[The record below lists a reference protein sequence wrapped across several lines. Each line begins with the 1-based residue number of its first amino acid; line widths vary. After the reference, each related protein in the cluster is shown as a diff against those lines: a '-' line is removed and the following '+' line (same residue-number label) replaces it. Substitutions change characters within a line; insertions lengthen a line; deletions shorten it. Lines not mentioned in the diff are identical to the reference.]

1 MMDEILKINTIA
13 DYDALIGAETL
24 HPLVNVVD
32 FSSLQPVLF
41 INARKLY
48 GFYAVFLKGPQFSA
62 LSYGQS
68 SYDYQE
74 DTLVFVAPGQVMG
87 SLPDGE
93 YHQLKG
99 YVLMFHP
106 DFIKDTPL
114 AGLMKQYT
122 FFSYNVNE
130 ALHLSAPERKKI
142 LHILHS
148 IHAELR
154 DWDNSTTSLIV
165 DYIKL
170 FLDYCVRFYDRQFH
184 DRHPASHNLLE
195 RFESVMDD
203 YLLSGQAQAD
213 GLLSVQYCASRL
225 CLSSNY
231 LSDLVKRETG
241 ISALKHIHRKTLE
254 VAKEKVC
261 DTSRS
266 ISEIAYELGFP
277 YPQHFGRWFKKM
289 TGCTPN
295 EYRKG
300 KA

>member
-1 MMDEILKINTIA
+1 MMDDILKINTIA

-32 FSSLQPVLF
+32 FSSLPPIRF

-48 GFYAVFLKGPQFSA
+48 GFYAVFLKGPQYSA
-62 LSYGQS
+62 LSYGRCR
-68 SYDYQE
+68 YDYQE
-74 DTLVFVAPGQVMG
+74 DTLVFVAPGQIMG

-99 YVLMFHP
+99 QVLMFHP
-106 DFIKDTPL
+106 DFLKDTLL

-130 ALHLSAPERKKI
+130 ALHLSVSEKEKV

-148 IHAELR
+148 IHDELR
-154 DWDNSTTSLIV
+154 DWDNNTPSLIV

-184 DRHPASHNLLE
+184 DRRPASHDLLE
-195 RFESVMDD
+195 RFESVMDN
-203 YLLSGQAQAD
+203 YLRSGQAQTD
-213 GLLSVQYCASRL
+213 GLLSVQYCADKL

-295 EYRKG
+295 EYRIG
-300 KA
+300 

>member
-1 MMDEILKINTIA
+1 MDEVLKIDTIA
-13 DYDALIGAETL
+13 GYDALIGAETL

-32 FSSLQPVLF
+32 FSSLPPIRF

-48 GFYAVFLKGPQFSA
+48 GFYAVFLKGSKFSA
-62 LSYGQS
+62 LSYGRS

-74 DTLVFVAPGQVMG
+74 DTLVFVAPGQIMG

-99 YVLMFHP
+99 HVLMFHP
-106 DFIKDTPL
+106 DFLKDTLL
-114 AGLMKQYT
+114 AGEMKQYT

-130 ALHLSAPERKKI
+130 ALHLSASEKKTVLRI
-142 LHILHS
+142 MQS
-148 IHAELR
+148 IHDELR
-154 DWDNSTTSLIV
+154 DCDDRTSSLVV

-184 DRHPASHNLLE
+184 DRHPANHDLLE
-195 RFESVMDD
+195 RFESVMDG
-203 YLLSGQAQAD
+203 YLRSGQAQTH
-213 GLLSVQYCASRL
+213 GLLSVQYCADKL

-231 LSDLVKRETG
+231 LSDLIKRETG

-261 DTSRS
+261 DTSKS

-295 EYRKG
+295 EYRIG
-300 KA
+300 